1 MTCLHLAFPV
11 LSKSWDQ
18 SRGWISGVG
27 SNSGETSDI
36 GLLRSSLQIW
46 CSECERE
53 CTAVPFCVPHIHH
66 EERWMCGAKVMLR
79 GERTRTRNYLFQVC
93 RLYFFWTERHC
104 WLLSSVI
111 NAPVKP
117 KGNSSKLVGGGKI
130 LLRWSEDGVESQ
142 HSCSSS
148 AKISNPPFH
157 PCKSAQSGA

>member
-1 MTCLHLAFPV
+1 MHGGAFLRPPH
-11 LSKSWDQ
+11 S
-18 SRGWISGVG
+18 SRGKMNVWCKGDAERRENRTHKQLFVSGVP
-27 SNSGETSDI
+27 
-36 GLLRSSLQIW
+36 
-46 CSECERE
+46 
-53 CTAVPFCVPHIHH
+53 VVF
-66 EERWMCGAKVMLR
+66 
-79 GERTRTRNYLFQVC
+79 
-93 RLYFFWTERHC
+93 FFWTERHC

-130 LLRWSEDGVESQ
+130 LLQWSEDGAESQ